1 MSLLVVLLVATTAS
15 LTSVGTGQQPGKPWW
30 ETRLPGPKD
39 KLIVCYIPLPEE
51 SVKNFTNQM
60 CRDYGGQVSPS
71 GVWCVGGKYDK
82 YRLDECG
89 RPPMPPKRAGLSGS
103 LTEEERLAQRE
114 RTQRAAD
121 RVSSYAN
128 SIRCPAC

>member
-30 ETRLPGPKD
+30 ETRLPSPDDRKA
-39 KLIVCYIPLPEE
+39 EE
-51 SVKNFTNQM
+51 TE
-60 CRDYGGQVSPS
+60 CRDFGGQVSPN
-71 GVWCVGGKYDK
+71 GVWCVGGKFD
-82 YRLDECG
+82 RHRVVPDIPIVPLV
-89 RPPMPPKRAGLSGS
+89 PKRAGLSGSGS